1 MSDGVPMRRFTV
13 PALGLSLVFGVP
25 AAAQTTIESLGLTVS
40 GSAALLSDYTFRGI
54 SQTDTKPA
62 LQAGIDIEHET
73 GLYVAGFGS
82 NVDFGDANLELDAMF
97 GYRFSLAGIKVDLG
111 GIYYAY
117 PGANAGGLDYNFFEV
132 AAKAAYE
139 IGPATLRVAFHW
151 SPEFQFES
159 GNGYYAEGGVDVK
172 LPFEFMLGGRLG
184 YQWIE
189 KNDRFGLKDFANWSI
204 VLSRE
209 LLGFTFAIGYYDTN
223 VRKSDCPK
231 GVGGSNVCE
240 ARAIA
245 SVSKAF

>member
-1 MSDGVPMRRFTV
+1 MRRLTV
-13 PALGLSLVFGVP
+13 PALCLGLVVAVP
-25 AAAQTTIESLGLTVS
+25 ASAQTTIESLGLTVS
-40 GSAALLSDYTFRGI
+40 GSAALLTDYTFRGI

-97 GYRFSLAGIKVDLG
+97 GYRFSLAGIKFDLG

-117 PGANAGGLDYNFFEV
+117 PGANEGGLDYNFFEV

-139 IGPATLRVAFHW
+139 IGPATLRAAFHW

-159 GNGYYAEGGVDVK
+159 GNGYYVEGGVDLK
-172 LPFEFMLGGRLG
+172 LPFEFVLAGRLG
-184 YQWIE
+184 YQWID

-209 LLGFTFAIGYYDTN
+209 LFGFTFAIGYYDTN
-223 VRKSDCPK
+223 IRKSDCPK
-231 GVGGSNVCE
+231 GIGGSNVCE

-245 SVSKAF
+245 SVSKTF